1 VFFNKEQV
9 SQKEIIRWGIGGA
22 VAEIVY
28 VLLIVGLF
36 SVLEK
41 ILATPPQ
48 FIGFL
53 FMLLLFVFSA
63 GISGLFVF
71 GMPLYLALQKKY
83 TEAISMIFVTFATLF
98 ASLILILLIN
108 LIF

>member
-1 VFFNKEQV
+1 MFCCKEKINK
-9 SQKEIIRWGIGGA
+9 KESIKWGIGGA
-22 VAEIVY
+22 LAQIAY

-36 SVLEK
+36 SVLDK
-41 ILATPPQ
+41 VMATPPQ

-71 GMPLYLALQKKY
+71 GFPVYLAVQKRFH
-83 TEAISMIFVTFATLF
+83 EAFATLF
-98 ASLILILLIN
+98 VTFISMFAALILILLIN